1 MQDIKMLSFVF
12 VLLAIET
19 FVQGI
24 PAPSSESQVSQ
35 LDRCGKPF
43 TVQSNPQPEVN
54 PNQCDF
60 PENVDPESIVISF
73 RIEVCKYY

>member
-43 TVQSNPQPEVN
+43 TVQSNSQPKFN
-54 PNQCDF
+54 PNLCDF
-60 PENVDPESIVISF
+60 PENVDPDGKAISLF
-73 RIEVCKYY
+73 FSK